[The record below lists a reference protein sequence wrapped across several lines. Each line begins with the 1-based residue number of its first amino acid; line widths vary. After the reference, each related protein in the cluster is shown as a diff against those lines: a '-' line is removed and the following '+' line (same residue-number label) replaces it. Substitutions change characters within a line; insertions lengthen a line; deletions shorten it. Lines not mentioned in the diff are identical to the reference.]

1 MKRLYERA
9 AQLLRPD
16 TMREIGQ
23 GVDPRV
29 VHALRKAADE
39 LRGMAEYADTDNG
52 TVAIADFKKVCADVL
67 RIVKRHV
74 WREVL
79 GKEP

>member
-9 AQLLRPD
+9 AAVLRPD
-16 TMREIGQ
+16 TMIEIGQ
-23 GVDPRV
+23 GANPRV

-39 LRGMAEYADTDNG
+39 LRGMAEYADIDNG
-52 TVAIADFKKVCADVL
+52 TVAVKDFDQVCADVL
-67 RIVKRHV
+67 RVVKRHL
-74 WREVL
+74 WLEVF